1 MGEVLVVTWDG
12 GGNVP
17 PALGI
22 AGELVRRGH
31 RVRFLGHE
39 RQRSSVEEAGFGFE
53 AYRHARPY
61 SAIEPLP
68 TPKAIVAIF
77 GMFTDGGPGVDLR
90 ELFGRQPADLLV
102 IDGMSLGA
110 LKDAYG
116 LSVPVVALMH
126 TYHQFFV
133 NRWARGPIGLLG
145 TVRGRSPQRL
155 WARAARVLVATS
167 RDLDPASDPLPGNVT
182 HVGVVQAPVRAGPKP
197 DPPRILVSLSTIF
210 YGGQAETLQA
220 VLDAVA
226 GPDGSKRIDADVMVT
241 TGDTIDPLSLRAGPN
256 VNVQRY
262 LPHDEV
268 MPSMSLVISHGG
280 HSTVMRALC
289 HDVPVLVLPM
299 HPMLDHKMIGES
311 IAAKGAGL
319 VLPRDAKLGDIA
331 AAIGRLLHD
340 PRYRRAA
347 ADLGARLRSQPG
359 QERAADIIEDLLQ
372 TQHSHALKDAS

>member
-1 MGEVLVVTWDG
+1 VAEVVVVTWDG
-12 GGNVP
+12 GGNLP

-22 AGELVRRGH
+22 AGELLRRGH
-31 RVRFLGHE
+31 HVRFLGHE
-39 RQRSSVEEAGFGFE
+39 RQRPSVEGAGFAFE
-53 AYRHARPY
+53 AYSHARPY

-68 TPKAIVAIF
+68 TAKAIVAIF

-90 ELFGRQPADLLV
+90 ELIGRQPADLLL

-110 LKDAYG
+110 LKAAYG
-116 LSVPVVALMH
+116 LNVPVVALMH

-133 NRWARGPIGLLG
+133 NRWARGPVGLLG
-145 TVRGRSPQRL
+145 TARGRSPQRL
-155 WARAARVLVATS
+155 WAGAAHVLVAAS

-182 HVGVVQAPVRAGPKP
+182 HVGVVQAPVRPGPKTE
-197 DPPRILVSLSTIF
+197 PPRILVSLSTLF
-210 YGGQAETLQA
+210 YPGQAETLQA
-220 VLDAVA
+220 VLDALA

-241 TGDTIDPLSLRAGPN
+241 TGDTIDPRSLRAGPN
-256 VNVQRY
+256 VDVQRY

-268 MPSMSLVISHGG
+268 MPSVSLVISHGG

-319 VLPRDAKLGDIA
+319 VLPRDTKPVDIA
-331 AAIGRLLHD
+331 AAISRLLHD
-340 PRYRRAA
+340 PRYRAA
-347 ADLGARLRSQPG
+347 AAALGARLRSQPG
-359 QERAADIIEDLLQ
+359 QERAADIIEDLLE
-372 TQHSHALKDAS
+372 TQHSHALSDAS

>member
-1 MGEVLVVTWDG
+1 VAEVVVVTWDG
-12 GGNVP
+12 GGNLP

-31 RVRFLGHE
+31 HVRFLGHE
-39 RQRSSVEEAGFGFE
+39 RQRPSVEGADFAFE

-68 TPKAIVAIF
+68 TAKAIVAIF

-90 ELFGRQPADLLV
+90 ELIGRQPADLLL

-110 LKDAYG
+110 LKAAYG
-116 LSVPVVALMH
+116 LNVPVVALMH

-133 NRWARGPIGLLG
+133 NRWARGPVGLLG
-145 TVRGRSPQRL
+145 TARGRSPQRL
-155 WARAARVLVATS
+155 WARAAHVLVAAS

-182 HVGVVQAPVRAGPKP
+182 HVGVVQAPVRPGPKTE
-197 DPPRILVSLSTIF
+197 PPRILVSLSTLF
-210 YGGQAETLQA
+210 YPGQAETLQA
-220 VLDAVA
+220 VLDALA

-319 VLPRDAKLGDIA
+319 VLPRDTKPVDIA
-331 AAIGRLLHD
+331 AAISRLLHD
-340 PRYRRAA
+340 PRYRAA
-347 ADLGARLRSQPG
+347 AAALGARLRSQPG
-359 QERAADIIEDLLQ
+359 QERAADIIEDLLLDANP
-372 TQHSHALKDAS
+372 HALSDAS

>member
-1 MGEVLVVTWDG
+1 VAEVVVVTWDG
-12 GGNVP
+12 GGNLP

-39 RQRSSVEEAGFGFE
+39 RQRSSVEGAGFGFE
-53 AYRHARPY
+53 AYRHARPW

-68 TPKAIVAIF
+68 TAKAIVPVFA
-77 GMFTDGGPGVDLR
+77 MFTDGGPGVDLR
-90 ELFGRQPADLLV
+90 ELIGRQPADLLV
-102 IDGMSLGA
+102 IDVLSLGA
-110 LKDAYG
+110 LKAADG

-126 TYHQFFV
+126 SYYQFFA

-155 WARAARVLVATS
+155 WARAARVVVAAS

-182 HVGVVQAPVRAGPKP
+182 HVGVVQAPVRPGPKTE
-197 DPPRILVSLSTIF
+197 PPRILVSLSTVF
-210 YGGQAETLQA
+210 YPGQAETLQA
-220 VLDAVA
+220 VLDALA
-226 GPDGSKRIDADVMVT
+226 GPDGSKRIDADVVVT

-299 HPMLDHKMIGES
+299 HPMLDQQMIGES

-319 VLPRDAKLGDIA
+319 VLPRDTKPVDIA
-331 AAIGRLLHD
+331 AAIGRLLYD
-340 PRYRRAA
+340 PRYRTAA

-359 QERAADIIEDLLQ
+359 QERAADIIEDLLLYANP
-372 TQHSHALKDAS
+372 HALSDAS